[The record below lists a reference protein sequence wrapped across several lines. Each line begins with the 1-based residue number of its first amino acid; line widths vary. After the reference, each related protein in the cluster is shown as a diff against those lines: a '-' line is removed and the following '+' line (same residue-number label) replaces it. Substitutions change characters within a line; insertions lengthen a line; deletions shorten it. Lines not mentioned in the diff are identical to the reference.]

1 MKFGLYFLMALGN
14 MTQHKLRTFLTLL
27 GLIVGISSV
36 LVMTGIGRGFAENTQ
51 QMLAE
56 MLPNKITI
64 QQGYTPDAPPAPLTM
79 REAALLE
86 KKVDRTLITA
96 LAPRLEGFSLPIK
109 GVDPN
114 SYYVMGIAT
123 TAAYPQMTK
132 LTFAQGR
139 FFTQQEEQEA
149 ALVVVI
155 NQSLFDLLQQS
166 GQTNPP
172 AMIIDNKPF
181 RIVGVTQNQNSF
193 MSYGDTP
200 QFYLP
205 IRLLQRQLY
214 SENIMLDQGA
224 VVVNYIDVLA
234 LDLAHVKRAQRD
246 IERILRLYY
255 GLRADQP
262 TSVQI
267 AVDRQMFGF
276 SEDFDR
282 NFTLV
287 LGGIGAVALVVGG
300 IGIMNILLASISE
313 RTREIG
319 LRKAIGASNRDILFQ
334 FLMEAIAIC
343 LMGGLFGVGASY
355 GIGEIINRLTGP
367 ENMIGL
373 RVIIDVRSVFIAAG
387 SSIACGLIFGLYPAL
402 RAMRLKPIQALR
414 YE

>member
-1 MKFGLYFLMALGN
+1 MALGN

-36 LVMTGIGRGFAENTQ
+36 LVMTGIGRGFAVNTE

-64 QQGYTPDAPPAPLTM
+64 QQGYTPEGPTSSLTL
-79 REAALLE
+79 REVALLE
-86 KKVDRTLITA
+86 KKAERTLVTA
-96 LAPRLEGFSLPIK
+96 LAPRVEGFSLPIK
-109 GVDPN
+109 GIDPN
-114 SYYVMGIAT
+114 AYYVMGIAT

-139 FFTQQEEQEA
+139 FFTAQEEQQET
-149 ALVVVI
+149 LVVVI

-166 GQTNPP
+166 GQPNAAVMT
-172 AMIIDNKPF
+172 IDNKSF
-181 RIVGVTQNQNSF
+181 RIVGVTANQSGF
-193 MSYGDTP
+193 MGYGDTP

-205 IRLLQRQLY
+205 IQLLQRQLY
-214 SENIMLDQGA
+214 SDSIMRDQGA

-234 LDLAHVKRAQRD
+234 VDLAHVKRVQRD

-267 AVDRQMFGF
+267 TVDREMFSF
-276 SEDFDR
+276 TEDFSR
-282 NFTLV
+282 NFTIV

-334 FLMEAIAIC
+334 FLMEAITIC

-367 ENMIGL
+367 DNMIGL
-373 RVIIDVRSVFIAAG
+373 RVIIDVRSVFIAAS

>member
-1 MKFGLYFLMALGN
+1 MALGN

-36 LVMTGIGRGFAENTQ
+36 LVMTGIGRGFAESTQ
-51 QMLAE
+51 EMLAA
-56 MLPNKITI
+56 MLPNKITV
-64 QQGYTPDAPPAPLTM
+64 QQGYTSDAPPAPLTM
-79 REAALLE
+79 REVALLQ
-86 KKVDRTLITA
+86 KKVDPTLITA
-96 LAPRLEGFSLPIK
+96 LAPRAEGFSLPIK
-109 GVDPN
+109 GIDPN
-114 SYYVMGIAT
+114 SYYVMGTAT

-139 FFTQQEEQEA
+139 FFTQQEEQTA
-149 ALVVVI
+149 ALVVVV

-166 GQTNPP
+166 GQTDL
-172 AMIIDNKPF
+172 ATMTIDNKPF
-181 RIVGVTQNQNSF
+181 RIVGVTQNQNGF
-193 MSYGDTP
+193 MYYGDTP

-205 IRLLQRQLY
+205 IQLLQRQLH
-214 SENIMLDQGA
+214 SEAIALEQGA
-224 VVVNYIDVLA
+224 VVVNAIDVLA
-234 LDLAHVKRAQRD
+234 LDLAHVKQAQRD

-255 GLRADQP
+255 GQQADQP
-262 TSVQI
+262 TAVQI
-267 AVDRQMFGF
+267 TVDREMFSF
-276 SEDFDR
+276 TEDFDQ

-287 LGGIGAVALVVGG
+287 LGGIGGVALLVGG

-319 LRKAIGASNRDILFQ
+319 LRKAIGASNRDILLQ
-334 FLMEAIAIC
+334 FLMEAITIC
-343 LMGGLFGVGASY
+343 LIGGLFGVGASY
-355 GIGEIINRLTGP
+355 GIGELINRLTGP

-373 RVIIDVRSVFIAAG
+373 RVVIDVRSVFIAAG

>member
-1 MKFGLYFLMALGN
+1 MALGN

-36 LVMTGIGRGFAENTQ
+36 LVMTGIGRGFAVETE
-51 QMLAE
+51 QMLAA

-64 QQGYTPDAPPAPLTM
+64 QQGYAPDTPPVALTM

-86 KKVDRTLITA
+86 KQIDHTLITA
-96 LAPRLEGFSLPIK
+96 LAPRVEGFSLPIK

-114 SYYVMGIAT
+114 SYYVLGIAT
-123 TAAYPQMTK
+123 TATYLQMTK

-139 FFTQQEEQEA
+139 FFTHQEEQEA
-149 ALVVVI
+149 ASVVVI

-166 GQTNPP
+166 GQSNAAT
-172 AMIIDNKPF
+172 MTIDNKPF
-181 RIVGVTQNQNSF
+181 RIVGVTQNQNGF
-193 MSYGDTP
+193 MGFGDTP

-205 IRLLQRQLY
+205 IQLLQRQLY
-214 SENIMLDQGA
+214 AESILRDQGA

-234 LDLAHVKRAQRD
+234 VDLAHVKRAQRD
-246 IERILRLYY
+246 IERIFRLYY
-255 GLRADQP
+255 GLQADQP
-262 TSVQI
+262 TTVQI
-267 AVDRQMFGF
+267 TVDREMFSF
-276 SEDFDR
+276 TEDFSR
-282 NFTLV
+282 NFTIV
-287 LGGIGAVALVVGG
+287 LGGIGAVALLVGG

-319 LRKAIGASNRDILFQ
+319 LRKAIGASNRDILLQ

-343 LMGGLFGVGASY
+343 LIGGLFGVGASY
-355 GIGEIINRLTGP
+355 GIGEIINLLTGP
-367 ENMIGL
+367 ENMMGL
-373 RVIIDVRSVFIAAG
+373 RVVIDVRSVLIAAG

>member
-1 MKFGLYFLMALGN
+1 MALAN

-36 LVMTGIGRGFAENTQ
+36 LVMTGIGRGFAVNTE

-64 QQGYTPDAPPAPLTM
+64 QQGYTPDGPPTALTM
-79 REAALLE
+79 REVALLE
-86 KKVDRTLITA
+86 KKVDHTLITA
-96 LAPRLEGFSLPIK
+96 LAPRVEGFSLPIK

-114 SYYVMGIAT
+114 LYYVMGTAT

-139 FFTQQEEQEA
+139 FFTEQEEQEET
-149 ALVVVI
+149 LVVVI

-166 GQTNPP
+166 GQSAAVMT
-172 AMIIDNKPF
+172 IDNKPF
-181 RIVGVTQNQNSF
+181 RIVGVTQNQSGF
-193 MSYGDTP
+193 MGYGDTP

-205 IRLLQRQLY
+205 IQLLQRQLY
-214 SENIMLDQGA
+214 ADSIMRDQGA
-224 VVVNYIDVLA
+224 VVVNYVDVLA
-234 LDLAHVKRAQRD
+234 LDLAHVKAAQRD

-262 TSVQI
+262 TAVQI
-267 AVDRQMFGF
+267 TVDREMFSF
-276 SEDFDR
+276 TEDFSR
-282 NFTLV
+282 NFTIV

-300 IGIMNILLASISE
+300 IGIMNILLAGISE

-343 LMGGLFGVGASY
+343 LIGGLVGVGASY
-355 GIGEIINRLTGP
+355 GIGELINRLTGP
-367 ENMIGL
+367 DNMIGL

>member
-1 MKFGLYFLMALGN
+1 MALGN

-36 LVMTGIGRGFAENTQ
+36 LVMTGIGRGFAETTQ
-51 QMLAE
+51 EMLSA
-56 MLPNKITI
+56 MLPNKITV
-64 QQGYTPDAPPAPLTM
+64 QQGYTSDAPPAPLTM
-79 REAALLE
+79 REVALLE

-96 LAPRLEGFSLPIK
+96 LAPRAEGFSLPIK

-114 SYYVMGIAT
+114 SYYVMGTAT
-123 TAAYPQMTK
+123 TAAYPQMTT

-139 FFTQQEEQEA
+139 FFTQQEEETA
-149 ALVVVI
+149 ALVVVV
-155 NQSLFDLLQQS
+155 NQSLFDLWQQS
-166 GQTNPP
+166 GQTDL
-172 AMIIDNKPF
+172 ATMTIDNKPF
-181 RIVGVTQNQNSF
+181 RIVGITQNQNGF
-193 MSYGDTP
+193 MGFGDTP

-214 SENIMLDQGA
+214 SENIMLEQGA
-224 VVVNYIDVLA
+224 VVVNAIDVLA
-234 LDLAHVKRAQRD
+234 VDLAHVKQAQRD

-255 GLRADQP
+255 GQRADQP
-262 TSVQI
+262 TAVQI
-267 AVDRQMFGF
+267 TVDREMFSF
-276 SEDFDR
+276 TEDFNQ

-287 LGGIGAVALVVGG
+287 LGGIGGVALLVGG

-319 LRKAIGASNRDILFQ
+319 LRKAIGASNRDILLQ

-343 LMGGLFGVGASY
+343 LIGGLFGVGVSY
-355 GIGEIINRLTGP
+355 GIGELINLLTGP
-367 ENMIGL
+367 ENMMGL
-373 RVIIDVRSVFIAAG
+373 RVVIDVRSVFIAAG

>member
-1 MKFGLYFLMALGN
+1 MALGN

-36 LVMTGIGRGFAENTQ
+36 LVMTGIGRGFAETTQ
-51 QMLAE
+51 EMLSA
-56 MLPNKITI
+56 MLPNKITV
-64 QQGYTPDAPPAPLTM
+64 QQGYTSDAPPAPLTM
-79 REAALLE
+79 REVALLE

-96 LAPRLEGFSLPIK
+96 LAPRAEGFSLPIK

-114 SYYVMGIAT
+114 SYYVMGTAT
-123 TAAYPQMTK
+123 TAAYPQMTT

-139 FFTQQEEQEA
+139 FFTQQEEETA
-149 ALVVVI
+149 ALVVVV
-155 NQSLFDLLQQS
+155 NQSLFDLWQQS
-166 GQTNPP
+166 GQTDL
-172 AMIIDNKPF
+172 ATMTIDNKPF
-181 RIVGVTQNQNSF
+181 RIVGITQNQNGF
-193 MSYGDTP
+193 MGFGDTP

-214 SENIMLDQGA
+214 SENIMLEQGA
-224 VVVNYIDVLA
+224 VVVNAIDVLA
-234 LDLAHVKRAQRD
+234 VDLAHVKQAQRD

-255 GLRADQP
+255 GQRADQP
-262 TSVQI
+262 TAVQI
-267 AVDRQMFGF
+267 TVDREMFSF
-276 SEDFDR
+276 TEDFNQ

-287 LGGIGAVALVVGG
+287 LGGIGGVALLVGG

-319 LRKAIGASNRDILFQ
+319 LRKAIGASNRDILLQ

-343 LMGGLFGVGASY
+343 LIGGLFGVGASY
-355 GIGEIINRLTGP
+355 GIGELINRLTGP
-367 ENMIGL
+367 ENMMGL
-373 RVIIDVRSVFIAAG
+373 RVVIDVRSVFIAAG

>member
-1 MKFGLYFLMALGN
+1 MALGN

>member
-1 MKFGLYFLMALGN
+1 MALGN

-36 LVMTGIGRGFAENTQ
+36 LVMTGIGRGFAETTQ
-51 QMLAE
+51 EMLSA
-56 MLPNKITI
+56 MLPNKITV
-64 QQGYTPDAPPAPLTM
+64 QQGYTSDAPPAPLTM
-79 REAALLE
+79 REVALLE

-96 LAPRLEGFSLPIK
+96 LAPRAEGFSLPIK

-114 SYYVMGIAT
+114 SYYIMGTAT
-123 TAAYPQMTK
+123 TAAYPQMTT

-139 FFTQQEEQEA
+139 FFTQQEEETA
-149 ALVVVI
+149 ALVAVV

-166 GQTNPP
+166 GQTDL
-172 AMIIDNKPF
+172 ATMTIDNKPF
-181 RIVGVTQNQNSF
+181 RIVGITQNQNGF
-193 MSYGDTP
+193 MGFGDTP

-214 SENIMLDQGA
+214 SENIMLEQGA
-224 VVVNYIDVLA
+224 VVVNAIDVLA
-234 LDLAHVKRAQRD
+234 VDLAHVKQAQRD

-255 GLRADQP
+255 GQRADQP
-262 TSVQI
+262 TAVQI
-267 AVDRQMFGF
+267 TVDREMFSF
-276 SEDFDR
+276 TEDFNQ

-287 LGGIGAVALVVGG
+287 LGGIGGVALLVGG

-319 LRKAIGASNRDILFQ
+319 LRKAIGASNRDILLQ

-343 LMGGLFGVGASY
+343 LIGGLFGVGASY
-355 GIGEIINRLTGP
+355 GIGELINRLTGP
-367 ENMIGL
+367 ENMMGL
-373 RVIIDVRSVFIAAG
+373 RVVIDVRSVFIAAG

>member
-1 MKFGLYFLMALGN
+1 MALGN

-36 LVMTGIGRGFAENTQ
+36 LVMTGIGRGFAETTQ
-51 QMLAE
+51 EMLSA
-56 MLPNKITI
+56 MLPNKITV
-64 QQGYTPDAPPAPLTM
+64 QQGYTSDAPPAPLTM
-79 REAALLE
+79 REVALLE

-96 LAPRLEGFSLPIK
+96 LAPRAEGFSLPIK

-114 SYYVMGIAT
+114 SYYIMGTAT
-123 TAAYPQMTK
+123 TAAYPQMTT

-139 FFTQQEEQEA
+139 FFTQQEEETA
-149 ALVVVI
+149 ALVVVV
-155 NQSLFDLLQQS
+155 NQSLFDLWQQS
-166 GQTNPP
+166 GQTDL
-172 AMIIDNKPF
+172 ATMTIDNKPF
-181 RIVGVTQNQNSF
+181 RIVGITQNQNGF
-193 MSYGDTP
+193 MGFGDTP

-214 SENIMLDQGA
+214 SENIMLEQGA
-224 VVVNYIDVLA
+224 VVVNAIDVLA
-234 LDLAHVKRAQRD
+234 VDLAHVKQAQRD

-255 GLRADQP
+255 GQRADQP
-262 TSVQI
+262 TAVQI
-267 AVDRQMFGF
+267 TVDREMFSF
-276 SEDFDR
+276 TEDFNQ

-287 LGGIGAVALVVGG
+287 LGGIGGVALLVGG

-319 LRKAIGASNRDILFQ
+319 LRKAIGASNRDILLQ

-343 LMGGLFGVGASY
+343 LIGGLFGVGVSY
-355 GIGEIINRLTGP
+355 GIGELINLLTGP
-367 ENMIGL
+367 ENMMGL
-373 RVIIDVRSVFIAAG
+373 RVVIDVRSVFIAAG

>member
-36 LVMTGIGRGFAENTQ
+36 LVMTGIGRGFAETTQ
-51 QMLAE
+51 EMLSA
-56 MLPNKITI
+56 MLPNKITV
-64 QQGYTPDAPPAPLTM
+64 QQGYTSDAPPAPLTM
-79 REAALLE
+79 REVALLE

-96 LAPRLEGFSLPIK
+96 LAPRTEGFSLPIK

-114 SYYVMGIAT
+114 SYYVMGTAT
-123 TAAYPQMTK
+123 TAAYPQMTT

-139 FFTQQEEQEA
+139 FFTQQEEETA
-149 ALVVVI
+149 ALVVVV

-166 GQTNPP
+166 GQTDL
-172 AMIIDNKPF
+172 ATMTIDNKPF
-181 RIVGVTQNQNSF
+181 RIVGVTQNQNGF
-193 MSYGDTP
+193 MGFGDTP

-214 SENIMLDQGA
+214 SENIMLEQGA
-224 VVVNYIDVLA
+224 VVVNAIDVLA
-234 LDLAHVKRAQRD
+234 VDLAHVKRAQRD

-255 GLRADQP
+255 GQRADQP
-262 TSVQI
+262 TAVQI
-267 AVDRQMFGF
+267 TVDREMFSF
-276 SEDFDR
+276 TEDFNQ

-287 LGGIGAVALVVGG
+287 LGGIGGVALLVGG

-319 LRKAIGASNRDILFQ
+319 LRKAIGASNRDILLQ

-343 LMGGLFGVGASY
+343 LIGGLFGVGASY
-355 GIGEIINRLTGP
+355 GIGELINRLTGP
-367 ENMIGL
+367 ENMMGL
-373 RVIIDVRSVFIAAG
+373 RVVIDVRSVFIAAG

>member
-1 MKFGLYFLMALGN
+1 MALAN

-36 LVMTGIGRGFAENTQ
+36 LVMTGIGRGFAVNTE

-64 QQGYTPDAPPAPLTM
+64 QQGYTPDGPPTALTM
-79 REAALLE
+79 REVALLE
-86 KKVDRTLITA
+86 KKVDHTLITA
-96 LAPRLEGFSLPIK
+96 LAPRVEGFSLPIK

-114 SYYVMGIAT
+114 LYYVMGTAT

-132 LTFAQGR
+132 LAFAQGR
-139 FFTQQEEQEA
+139 FFTEQEEQEET
-149 ALVVVI
+149 LVVVI

-166 GQTNPP
+166 GQSAAVMT
-172 AMIIDNKPF
+172 IDNKPF
-181 RIVGVTQNQNSF
+181 RIVGVTQNQSGF
-193 MSYGDTP
+193 MGYGDTP

-205 IRLLQRQLY
+205 IQLLQRQLY
-214 SENIMLDQGA
+214 ADSIMRDQGA
-224 VVVNYIDVLA
+224 VVVNYVDVLA
-234 LDLAHVKRAQRD
+234 LDLAHVKAAQRD

-262 TSVQI
+262 TAVQI
-267 AVDRQMFGF
+267 TVDREMFSF
-276 SEDFDR
+276 TEDFSR
-282 NFTLV
+282 NFTIV

-300 IGIMNILLASISE
+300 IGIMNILLAGISE

-343 LMGGLFGVGASY
+343 LIGGLVGVGASY
-355 GIGEIINRLTGP
+355 GIGELINRLTGP
-367 ENMIGL
+367 DNMIGL

>member
-1 MKFGLYFLMALGN
+1 MALGN

-36 LVMTGIGRGFAENTQ
+36 LVMTGIGRGFAETTQ
-51 QMLAE
+51 EMLSA
-56 MLPNKITI
+56 MLPNKITV
-64 QQGYTPDAPPAPLTM
+64 QQGYTSDAPPAPLTM
-79 REAALLE
+79 REVALLE

-96 LAPRLEGFSLPIK
+96 LAPRAEGFSLPIK

-114 SYYVMGIAT
+114 SYYVMGTAT
-123 TAAYPQMTK
+123 TAAYPQMTT

-139 FFTQQEEQEA
+139 FFTQQEEQTA
-149 ALVVVI
+149 ALVAVV

-166 GQTNPP
+166 GQTDL
-172 AMIIDNKPF
+172 ATMTIDNKPF
-181 RIVGVTQNQNSF
+181 RIVGVTQNQNGF
-193 MSYGDTP
+193 MGFGDTP

-214 SENIMLDQGA
+214 SENIMLEQGA
-224 VVVNYIDVLA
+224 VVVNAIDVLA
-234 LDLAHVKRAQRD
+234 LDLAHVKQAQRD

-255 GLRADQP
+255 GQRADQP
-262 TSVQI
+262 TAVQI
-267 AVDRQMFGF
+267 TVDREMFSF
-276 SEDFDR
+276 TEDFNQ

-287 LGGIGAVALVVGG
+287 LGGIGAVALLVGG

-319 LRKAIGASNRDILFQ
+319 LRKAIGASNRDILLQ

-343 LMGGLFGVGASY
+343 LIGGLFGVGASY
-355 GIGEIINRLTGP
+355 GIGELINRLTGP
-367 ENMIGL
+367 ENMMGL
-373 RVIIDVRSVFIAAG
+373 RVVIDARSVFIAAG
-387 SSIACGLIFGLYPAL
+387 SSIACGLIFGIYPAL